1 MDDEDRLLLALMLF
15 IAVMLAMM
23 TVCTLTGAEW

>member
-1 MDDEDRLLLALMLF
+1 MDDEDRLLACLLAF

-23 TVCTLTGAEW
+23 VCRTVMGLEV

>member
-1 MDDEDRLLLALMLF
+1 MDDEDKLLVCLLVF

-23 TVCTLTGAEW
+23 TYGTVMGLSW